1 MVDRIM
7 VTIKIPSFQ
16 LNKVPIPSLSE
27 GFLSA
32 KGNAPSRIPCGQ
44 MYLQKYGGITS
55 YTSLKTRP
63 RAMIKE
69 NRIPYLI

>member
-1 MVDRIM
+1 M

-16 LNKVPIPSLSE
+16 LNKAPMPSLSE

-32 KGNAPSRIPCGQ
+32 RGNAPSRIPCGQ

-63 RAMIKE
+63 RAMTRE
-69 NRIPYLI
+69 NKIPYFI

>member
-1 MVDRIM
+1 M

-16 LNKVPIPSLSE
+16 LNKAPMPSLKE

-32 KGNAPSRIPCGQ
+32 KGRAPSNIPCGH

-63 RAMIKE
+63 KAITKE
-69 NRIPYLI
+69 NKIPYLM